1 MKNIVLYS
9 HGGSKNHGCEAIV
22 RGTYKILKNDSEI
35 TLLSNA
41 KDEDLEYGIN
51 KIVNVKSGKGNIN
64 KKSLDF
70 IKSYLLL
77 KFKNDTSKMDALQF
91 KTGLNE
97 INNESIAIS
106 IGGDNYC
113 YSDVY
118 TQIELHKMYRT
129 KAYKTVL
136 WGCSVEPKLL
146 EDEKIANDLSS
157 YSKILARESISYEAL
172 KKINNNTKLIPDP
185 AFQLEKIELTLPHGF
200 DEKNTIGINLSPLIM
215 NCEENKD
222 ITMINYEA
230 LIKHIIETTNMHI
243 ALIPHVVWDH
253 NDDRIPLKKIFE
265 KYKDSNRVILL
276 DDYNCMELKG
286 FISRCR
292 MFIGARTHAT
302 IAAYSTCV
310 PTLVIGYSVK
320 ARGIAKDI
328 FGTYENYVLPVQTL
342 SNKDDLINAF
352 EWMKNNENEMK
363 NHLNN
368 FMPIYKEKT
377 LQGRTEIEKLLGE

>member
-1 MKNIVLYS
+1 
-9 HGGSKNHGCEAIV
+9 
-22 RGTYKILKNDSEI
+22 
-35 TLLSNA
+35 
-41 KDEDLEYGIN
+41 
-51 KIVNVKSGKGNIN
+51 
-64 KKSLDF
+64 
-70 IKSYLLL
+70 
-77 KFKNDTSKMDALQF
+77 
-91 KTGLNE
+91 
-97 INNESIAIS
+97 
-106 IGGDNYC
+106 
-113 YSDVY
+113 
-118 TQIELHKMYRT
+118 
-129 KAYKTVL
+129 
-136 WGCSVEPKLL
+136 
-146 EDEKIANDLSS
+146 
-157 YSKILARESISYEAL
+157 
-172 KKINNNTKLIPDP
+172 
-185 AFQLEKIELTLPHGF
+185 
-200 DEKNTIGINLSPLIM
+200 
-215 NCEENKD
+215 
-222 ITMINYEA
+222 
-230 LIKHIIETTNMHI
+230 MHI